1 MHNTSPCFLLSV
13 MLPPSSFGSPVS
25 PCPSQCRVQP
35 EYHTLAQFF
44 LPTATAL
51 SVYDCAWSDLIIG
64 YFIACVC
71 LWLLSWLVQALK
83 QRL

>member
-13 MLPPSSFGSPVS
+13 MLLPSYFESPPPVS

-35 EYHTLAQFF
+35 EYHTLARFF

-71 LWLLSWLVQALK
+71 LWLLS
-83 QRL
+83 